1 MFGRLAFLGAL
12 LTTSAAIGQAPG
24 SMQSATGPSVRCAGS
39 LTPME
44 SLICGDAELSA
55 YDRAMV
61 IARMGPRRAR
71 TSNSEGQ
78 RAWLQQ
84 RDACGR
90 QRSCVRA
97 SYQDRLKE
105 LAPFPT
111 GPSLRRT
118 AMFRPDGSDTMLGAL
133 QSPTGRVRRLGD
145 SARLQIQPLGGE
157 WYLFEA
163 TAAHLYDPHDGRGA
177 NVSDSEA
184 VGVIHLANGTGT
196 FVEDPST
203 SESCSIRFTRLR
215 RGAWRLVETGSCS
228 GLGSTLSGIY
238 GRAGPGR

>member
-1 MFGRLAFLGAL
+1 MLGRLALLIAL
-12 LTTSAAIGQAPG
+12 LPIAVASGQASG
-24 SMQSATGPSVRCAGS
+24 SMQNATGPSFRCAGP
-39 LTPME
+39 LTPTE

-55 YDRAMV
+55 YDRAMA
-61 IARMGPRRAR
+61 IARTRPRRAPM
-71 TSNSEGQ
+71 SNSEDQ
-78 RAWLQQ
+78 RAWLHQ

-97 SYQDRLKE
+97 SYQDILNE
-105 LAPFPT
+105 LAPFSA

-118 AMFRPDGSDTMLGAL
+118 AMVRPDGSDLMLGAL

-145 SARLQIQPLGGE
+145 DAQLQIQSLGGM

-163 TAAHLYDPHDGRGA
+163 TATHLYDPHDGRGA

-184 VGVIHLANGTGT
+184 VGVIHVVNGSGTLA
-196 FVEDPST
+196 EDSAEPAG
-203 SESCSIRFTRLR
+203 CSVRFTRLR

-238 GRAGPGR
+238 GR